1 MRVRSKQF
9 IGRYEMYIVLQKDD
23 FITDKKGTSLFY
35 YVLQSLYVPMYER
48 DDITQLEIEVK
59 SFKANRK
66 V

>member
-1 MRVRSKQF
+1 
-9 IGRYEMYIVLQKDD
+9 MYIVLQKDD